1 MMDDDPPDSRRQQ
14 IDQLNERVRLAE
26 EQISALTAHIAI
38 IKADILLI
46 EGAWQHKLISDR

>member
-26 EQISALTAHIAI
+26 EQICSLTAHIAI

>member
-26 EQISALTAHIAI
+26 EQISALIAHIEI